1 LWRADKASRFDGR
14 AMRLI
19 DRWGLNRGK
28 VAPTKGRVVSFTG
41 GMGAQILSAAIY
53 FDMQGR
59 GEAVSADLS
68 YFDQPRKLAVEGQAG
83 SCSHWEWQLDCF
95 NISASSFATPLEP
108 SRDKSRLI
116 GDGVEKM
123 TLAFD
128 ARDKPA
134 IQARFKIPAD
144 LDDLLPAGFFGPF
157 LCMHVRRGDYLN
169 VASHL
174 ISDTEFIDSAKRF
187 SGLVS
192 NVVILSDSELP
203 PHFKAA
209 LDPCFGQVL
218 VLNGIDAFSSHRIMR
233 GARVLICSNSQFSL
247 IAALLNRQAMVLLP
261 KQWFSGDERKIEA
274 PIHLRCVFQL
284 MAHDAPSTRK
294 P

>member
-1 LWRADKASRFDGR
+1 MG
-14 AMRLI
+14 LI
-19 DRWGLNRGK
+19 DRWRLNRGK
-28 VAPTKGRVVSFTG
+28 VAQTKGRVVNFAG

-53 FDMQGR
+53 FDLQDR

-68 YFDQPRKLAVEGQAG
+68 YFDRPRKPAIEGQAG
-83 SCSHWEWQLDCF
+83 SYTHWEWQLDFF
-95 NISASSFATPLEP
+95 NMPTSSFISELEP

-116 GDGVEKM
+116 PDGVEKLA
-123 TLAFD
+123 LAFD
-128 ARDKPA
+128 ALDKPA
-134 IQARFKIPAD
+134 VQARFKIPAD
-144 LDDLLPAGFFGPF
+144 LNDLLPAGFLGPF
-157 LCMHVRRGDYLN
+157 LCMHVRRGDYVN

-174 ISDTEFIDSAKRF
+174 ISDAEFIDSAMRF
-187 SGLVS
+187 TGLVS
-192 NVVILSDSELP
+192 NIVILSDSELP

-218 VLNGIDAFSSHRIMR
+218 VLTGIDAFASHRIMR

-247 IAALLNRQAMVLLP
+247 IAALLNRQAMALLP
-261 KQWFSGDERKIEA
+261 KQWYSGDARKIEA

-284 MAHDAPSTRK
+284 MAQDAPSARK